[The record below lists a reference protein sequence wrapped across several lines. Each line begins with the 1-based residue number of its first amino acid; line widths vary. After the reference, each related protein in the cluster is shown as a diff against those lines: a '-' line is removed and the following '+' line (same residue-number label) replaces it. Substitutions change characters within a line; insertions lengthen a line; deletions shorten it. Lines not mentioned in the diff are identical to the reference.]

1 MTRSEKAA
9 ADNNQQQL
17 QPTLYNDTPDDLFV
31 VEKTY
36 SEAEADLIKF
46 VEKHIDLMN
55 SNLLFSGNQSPSF
68 MELQKALMDYESVS
82 LGLISL
88 HAESRIKFALEQE
101 KYDDFYSQKFCEV
114 KNDYSTLEKS
124 SMKTAT
130 KEIDQVL
137 RKKYMKELAALRVN
151 VIKAENEYNL
161 FNHLEESWKNY
172 QYVLGTMS
180 RNAQA
185 EAGAF
190 KISQD
195 NPKEFGD
202 ETN

>member
-9 ADNNQQQL
+9 ADDNNQQQL

-46 VEKHIDLMN
+46 VEKQIDLMN

-114 KNDYSTLEKS
+114 KNDYSTLEK
-124 SMKTAT
+124 
-130 KEIDQVL
+130 
-137 RKKYMKELAALRVN
+137 KYMKELAALRVN